1 MEILDV
7 EKLTDQKWLNL
18 FAATYRHHG
27 KNGRWVYAS
36 RKQATQ
42 PHQGTADA
50 VVIVPILKVPPEEPR
65 LVILR
70 EFRVPV
76 ASYLYGF
83 PAGLLEGGESIEEA
97 VSRELLEETGLEV
110 TAYKTI
116 SPPLFSSAGLTDESV
131 VVVFVDARP
140 VPGAK
145 PKLDSSEEIEVVLLT
160 WKQVDELCRCKE
172 LFDSR
177 AWMGLYLYAQLG
189 RLE

>member
-1 MEILDV
+1 MEILGV

-27 KNGRWVYAS
+27 KTGRWVYAS
-36 RKQATQ
+36 RKPAPQ
-42 PHQGTADA
+42 QGTIDA
-50 VVIVPILKVPPEEPR
+50 VVIVPILKAPPEEPR
-65 LVILR
+65 LVLLR

-76 ASYLYGF
+76 ANYLYGF
-83 PAGLLEGGESIEEA
+83 PAGLLEAGESIEEA

-116 SPPLFSSAGLTDESV
+116 SPPLCSSAGLTDESV

-160 WKQVDELCRCKE
+160 WKQVDELCRRKE